1 MIYQA
6 NAGIGTC
13 AACHQAN
20 AGFGQEAAPVASAK
34 PWYIYAIVGAV
45 AGGLTGVVFPD
56 PFTRFFDYSK
66 KESFDRL
73 SVTLAG
79 VGAGVGVLL
88 WLKNRGTGA

>member
-13 AACHQAN
+13 AACMQAS
-20 AGFGQEAAPVASAK
+20 AGFGQTEPAK
-34 PWYIYAIVGAV
+34 PWYVYAIVGAV

-56 PFTRFFDYSK
+56 PFTRFFDYTK
-66 KESFDRL
+66 EESFDRL

-79 VGAGVGVLL
+79 VGAGVGLL
-88 WLKNRGTGA
+88 FWLKNRGTGA